1 MVIPYVACSK
11 EEFAASTPRIFV
23 LILAMDLVANVLL
36 IWIGGDKAGKVDGPK
51 VYAIVGSLSPAIP
64 IVLILLALLYWRGRL
79 MNKAT
84 DSKLWVIALVL
95 NGIASI
101 TFCFEVIYILGL
113 SGMPM
118 ERREFLV
125 FLYRALVWPLIW
137 FIGLLPLFRYVLF
150 ATEGPAESIIPYISF
165 AMSMISLSS
174 RALMYAV
181 DNNTFFFMLALEDA
195 VLQSIL
201 KLKVKHRPID
211 QIIVA
216 TLWKRCLGLRDIGE
230 ILQQD
235 ANRVIRMR
243 MYWFQAQ
250 SIMELTVIVSQ
261 AVRVWALYESRH
273 IFALMFRPDCE
284 HLDSFD
290 WETNLFKFVMS
301 VFMLTTFDAGTSYL
315 AYCKGYP
322 LAEVF
327 RTLFSSR
334 ISWLSFAFMN
344 FCGFS
349 QLIWNMQPIMG
360 RLGRCTNFDDGCSC
374 AGLAVYKEICGC
386 CGLTGAAASD
396 SAICRL

>member
-1 MVIPYVACSK
+1 VV
-11 EEFAASTPRIFV
+11 
-23 LILAMDLVANVLL
+23 L
-36 IWIGGDKAGKVDGPK
+36 IWIGGVNAGKVDGQK
-51 VYAIVGSLSPAIP
+51 LYAIVGSLSPAIP
-64 IVLILLALLYWRGRL
+64 IVFVLLVLLYWRGRL
-79 MNKAT
+79 MNKAA
-84 DSKLWVIALVL
+84 DSKLWAIALVL
-95 NGIASI
+95 SGIACI

-118 ERREFLV
+118 ERRELIV

-137 FIGLLPLFRYVLF
+137 CIGLLPLFSYVLLV
-150 ATEGPAESIIPYISF
+150 TEGPAENSIPYLSF
-165 AMSMISLSS
+165 AMSFISLSS

-181 DNNTFFFMLALEDA
+181 DNNMFFFILTLEDA

-201 KLKVKHRPID
+201 KLHVNHRPID

-216 TLWKRCLGLRDIGE
+216 KLWKRCLGLRDIGE

-235 ANRVIRMR
+235 PERVPRMR

-261 AVRVWALYESRH
+261 SIRVWALYPSRH

-284 HLDSFD
+284 NLDSFD
-290 WETNLFKFVMS
+290 WEANLVKFVMS
-301 VFMLTTFDAGTSYL
+301 VGMLIASDAGTSYL
-315 AYCKGYP
+315 SYCKGYP
-322 LAEVF
+322 LAATF
-327 RTLFSSR
+327 RTFFSSR
-334 ISWLSFAFMN
+334 LAWFSIAFMN

-360 RLGRCTNFDDGCSC
+360 RLGRCTDFDDGCSC